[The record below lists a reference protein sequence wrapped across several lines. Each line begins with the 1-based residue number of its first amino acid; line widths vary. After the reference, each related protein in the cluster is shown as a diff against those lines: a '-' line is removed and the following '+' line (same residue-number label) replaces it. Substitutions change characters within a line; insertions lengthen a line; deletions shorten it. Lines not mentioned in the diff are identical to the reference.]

1 MSKSDENENP
11 LLRVDQW
18 STTEYVDK
26 SQLNGVMK
34 KNLHEDSSI
43 KCKDKAYD
51 VEYFDKDVYCGFP
64 EVIKPPTWLQ
74 RMGTKRTFLFVFCLS
89 TVLQGMY
96 YTYFVSV
103 LTTIEKLFQIQSKTA
118 GVIMS
123 ATEIGQ
129 IAGGLLLSYY
139 GGCGHRPRW
148 IASGMFLFGA
158 SASLSALP
166 HFLFG
171 DVVVKDFLASTPSQD
186 NPLATANVC
195 QYQTSVI
202 EEDQLLSTFQNLSLV
217 NKVLDHQPC
226 DASNSYTR
234 IVLGLLF
241 VALLGVGVGQTAVYN
256 LGVPYIDD
264 NVASEESPTYFGIT
278 MGVRILG
285 PTFGFL
291 LGSFCTRLP
300 IDPFSET
307 KYDPADPR
315 WVSAWWLGHV
325 LISSGII
332 LTSFIMM
339 LFPKRLP
346 TLSSEDDSTHL
357 PKTNSFESGLL
368 EEIYPLTKDSIY
380 PDSSSYL
387 TGAKPS
393 KSEDM
398 IYQKKDLHT
407 YKLSPSSILHEDNPT
422 KSFQRINNNPERCKD
437 EKRRR
442 SLTDFLDVLCRLVK
456 NKILVL
462 RTMSSVLHMLP
473 ISGLYTF
480 LPKYI
485 ETQFRVP
492 AHSAAMISGVG
503 GILVMGFGI
512 MASGIVIRKLSPPPR
527 IISGWIAITAF
538 LYSFGMVILMFLGC
552 SHQDIQGRYSQIS
565 RFQPSHFVPICERN
579 CTFCNAETFA
589 PICSSEGKTYFSACH
604 AGCRTVNYVNTTEEM
619 LFSDCECLG
628 EGVTARLRLCES
640 QCSNLLWYIIVFC
653 IFVIIHS
660 TSEVGGM
667 LITLRCVDPKDK
679 VMALGLISV
688 AIGLFANVPCP
699 IIYGAVIDYACVHW
713 RNSCDGR
720 GACQI
725 YDPDIFRTY
734 FHGTTAIIMFLAC
747 IVDIFVWYCSKS
759 LSLND
764 QSNLQINST
773 NATTSSIQSNAPT
786 LVDKLETE
794 STWSSSVSSQRK
806 RESLC
811 EEEEDDGDFGGGE
824 GGKARRLSDE
834 GSKEKTMKFQNRVTG
849 YVLKESII

>member
-1 MSKSDENENP
+1 MSKSDENQNP

-18 STTEYVDK
+18 TTAQFGITPK
-26 SQLNGVMK
+26 LNGVAE
-34 KNLHEDSSI
+34 KNLHQDECQPPI
-43 KCKDKAYD
+43 KCIDKSYD
-51 VEYFDKDVYCGFP
+51 LEYFDQDILCGFP
-64 EVIKPPTWLQ
+64 ECVKPPKWLQ
-74 RMGTKRTFLFVFCLS
+74 RLGTKRTFLLVFCLS

-158 SASLSALP
+158 SATLSALP

-171 DVVVKDFLASTPSQD
+171 DVVVKDFLASTPSQE

-195 QYQTSVI
+195 KSPI
-202 EEDQLLSTFQNLSLV
+202 SILSFQNTSLT
-217 NKVLDHQPC
+217 NQILDTQPC

-241 VALLGVGVGQTAVYN
+241 VSLLGVGIGQTAVYN

-307 KYDPADPR
+307 KYDPSDPR

-339 LFPKRLP
+339 MFPKRLP
-346 TLSSEDDSTHL
+346 NVDSEGEEKHSHL
-357 PKTNSFESGLL
+357 PETGSIESELL
-368 EEIYPLTKDSIY
+368 EEIYPLTNDSVFQ
-380 PDSSSYL
+380 DSSSYSKSL
-387 TGAKPS
+387 KPS
-393 KSEDM
+393 RSVDL
-398 IYQKKDLHT
+398 IYHKKDLQS
-407 YKLSPSSILHEDNPT
+407 YKLNPSSVLHERKHPKT
-422 KSFQRINNNPERCKD
+422 FERINSNLELCK
-437 EKRRR
+437 EENQRR
-442 SLTDFLDVLCRLVK
+442 SLTDFVEVLCRLLK

-462 RTMSSVLHMLP
+462 RTMSSVLHILP

-492 AHSAAMISGVG
+492 VHSAAMISGVG

-512 MASGIVIRKLSPPPR
+512 MVSGHIIRRLNPPPR

-538 LYSFGMVILMFLGC
+538 LYSVGMVILMFLGC
-552 SHQDIQGRYSQIS
+552 SHQDIQGRYNQNS
-565 RFQPSHFVPICERN
+565 RFEPSHFGPICERN
-579 CTFCNAETFA
+579 CTSCNPEMFA

-604 AGCRTVNYVNTTEEM
+604 AGCQAANYVNETEEM
-619 LFSDCECLG
+619 IFSDCECLG
-628 EGVTARLRLCES
+628 EGVTAQLRLCDS
-640 QCSNLLWYIIVFC
+640 QCSNLVLYIVVFC
-653 IFVIIHS
+653 IFVILHS

-667 LITLRCVDPKDK
+667 LITLRCVNPKDK

-699 IIYGAVIDYACVHW
+699 IIYGAVIDNACVHW
-713 RNSCDGR
+713 RKSCGGR

-734 FHGTTAIIMFLAC
+734 FHGTTAVIMFMAC

-759 LSLND
+759 FSLHN
-764 QSNLQINST
+764 QSNLQNNST
-773 NATTSSIQSNAPT
+773 NATSSIQSNAPT

-794 STWSSSVSSQRK
+794 STWSSSVSSQKK
-806 RESLC
+806 RESLYD
-811 EEEEDDGDFGGGE
+811 EEEDDPDYGGE
-824 GGKARRLSDE
+824 KSRRLSEEDL
-834 GSKEKTMKFQNRVTG
+834 KEKAMKFQNRVAG
-849 YVLKESII
+849 YPLKESII